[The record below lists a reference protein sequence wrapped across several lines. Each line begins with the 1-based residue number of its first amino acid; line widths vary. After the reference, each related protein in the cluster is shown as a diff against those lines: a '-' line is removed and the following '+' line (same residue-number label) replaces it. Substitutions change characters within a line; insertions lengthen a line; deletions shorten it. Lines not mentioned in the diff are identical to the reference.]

1 MKAAI
6 FDPYLDTLGGGERYA
21 MTFVQVLAENGWD
34 VDVEW
39 GDILITQKLEERL
52 GLHLRGVNVVSSIDR
67 GRGYDFCFWL
77 SDGSIPNLF
86 AKKNILH
93 FQVPFH
99 GVNGKSLINRLKL
112 RKVNKVVCNSKFT
125 KKSIDNEYGVNSLV
139 IYPPVGVD
147 EFNPGKKENVILF
160 VGRFSQL
167 LQVKHQDVLIEAFK
181 KMVDGSV
188 VGWKLVLAGGSDVG
202 GKELVRSLKA
212 EARGYQIEVLENPN
226 FNQVKQLYGKAKIFW
241 SASGYGIDE
250 DKEPEKVEHFGITV
264 VEAMSAGCIP
274 VVVNKGGHK
283 EIIDDSVDGI
293 LWDNVSDLLS
303 ATTALINGGDK
314 LKAVAANSRKK
325 AERFSKKRFE
335 NEIIKLVS

>member
-125 KKSIDNEYGVNSLV
+125 KKFID
-139 IYPPVGVD
+139 
-147 EFNPGKKENVILF
+147 
-160 VGRFSQL
+160 
-167 LQVKHQDVLIEAFK
+167 
-181 KMVDGSV
+181 
-188 VGWKLVLAGGSDVG
+188 
-202 GKELVRSLKA
+202 
-212 EARGYQIEVLENPN
+212 
-226 FNQVKQLYGKAKIFW
+226 
-241 SASGYGIDE
+241 
-250 DKEPEKVEHFGITV
+250 
-264 VEAMSAGCIP
+264 
-274 VVVNKGGHK
+274 
-283 EIIDDSVDGI
+283 
-293 LWDNVSDLLS
+293 
-303 ATTALINGGDK
+303 
-314 LKAVAANSRKK
+314 
-325 AERFSKKRFE
+325 
-335 NEIIKLVS
+335 